1 MRRGFRAI
9 SRHRTLH
16 VLGGFL
22 PTEGR
27 QSERRAESTGHSFVP
42 VRSLVIAVEVSR
54 TSSTPPTPIFVT
66 AMLSLLVAAGALVAS
81 PMRLVSPAA
90 SPAVAART
98 PAAPLMGVTVKT
110 TKPGD
115 GKTYPKAGQMVKA
128 HYTGRLLDGTGE
140 PACPQPA
147 PSMRPAASAL
157 LLAAGITLGC
167 VGPSCTAPQPH
178 PNAIAF
184 SLRLLARLP
193 QAAVPVPDRCRRRHQ
208 GMGPGERMLLTSS
221 AGTAP
226 AHCSASMGITRTRVR
241 SRPPALG
248 AGHAEDE
255 QGREGDSHMHAR
267 LRMYARAHRTKRGP
281 PCTRPT
287 HPRRDHACR
296 YLARQTASAA
306 RRPTSRPARPWS
318 STSS

>member
-1 MRRGFRAI
+1 
-9 SRHRTLH
+9 
-16 VLGGFL
+16 
-22 PTEGR
+22 
-27 QSERRAESTGHSFVP
+27 
-42 VRSLVIAVEVSR
+42 
-54 TSSTPPTPIFVT
+54 
-66 AMLSLLVAAGALVAS
+66 MLSLLVAAGALVAS
-81 PMRLVSPAA
+81 PMRLVSPAT

-167 VGPSCTAPQPH
+167 AGPSCTAPQPH

-208 GMGPGERMLLTSS
+208 GMGPG
-221 AGTAP
+221 
-226 AHCSASMGITRTRVR
+226 
-241 SRPPALG
+241 
-248 AGHAEDE
+248 HAEDE

-267 LRMYARAHRTKRGP
+267 LRMYARAHLTKRGP

-287 HPRRDHACR
+287 HPRRNACR

-318 STSS
+318 STSSSLASAESPSSEPAGQTAGAQPRARRTRTRVVWYGFTYRPIFFHNKTCVHRMCRFYTFQRTLPLSRAERCAG